1 MEKETSFYKTSIAV
15 REYLDRN
22 KDLVET
28 IDKTSK
34 IHPDLLMGCKNSGL
48 YGMSVPKKYGG
59 AELFFTEIGRWEQYT
74 IHTVQFDVF
83 RYYEELGDSPALTEI
98 LAANESQ
105 GVSSLLAAGSQ
116 EIMER
121 YLGQVARGEAEVAW
135 CLAEA
140 RAASDPGAVLSEA
153 VDRGDHWE
161 LSGTKTWVTNAQKAQ
176 VTNRR
181 LFQ

>member
-74 IHTVQFDVF
+74 IHTVQFDVS
-83 RYYEELGDSPALTEI
+83 DITK
-98 LAANESQ
+98 
-105 GVSSLLAAGSQ
+105 SL
-116 EIMER
+116 E
-121 YLGQVARGEAEVAW
+121 
-135 CLAEA
+135 
-140 RAASDPGAVLSEA
+140 
-153 VDRGDHWE
+153 
-161 LSGTKTWVTNAQKAQ
+161 T
-176 VTNRR
+176 R
-181 LFQ
+181 LP